1 MSRVRF
7 LLVRVV
13 KSAVVIFA
21 IAVVNFFLV
30 RMAPGDP
37 AQVLAGQS
45 GAADEKYMAQLRQQF
60 GLDQPLPTQFAIHL
74 SNTLRLDLGY
84 SHRQQQPVVQ
94 LIAERLPATLLLT
107 GCAFLL
113 SIAAGV
119 MLGVWSARKVGT
131 WADSAITAGA
141 LLFYATPIFWAG
153 LLLVLVFSV
162 KLDWLPAYGM
172 STIGASPGTG
182 AMILDVARHAVLP
195 VLTLSLFYMAIYARL
210 TRASMLEVSQMDF
223 VKTARAKG
231 LPEHEVM
238 YRHVLRNALL
248 PVITYAGIH
257 AGGLIGG
264 SIVVETIFAWPGI
277 GRLAFEAVSQRDYS
291 VLLGIFLVISILV
304 VVINLLTDLL
314 YATVDPRI
322 ELK

>member
-1 MSRVRF
+1 MSRTRF
-7 LLVRVV
+7 LLIRIV
-13 KSAVVIFA
+13 KAAVVVFA
-21 IAVVNFFLV
+21 IAVANFFLV

-45 GAADEKYMAQLRQQF
+45 GAADEKYLAQLRQQF
-60 GLDQPLPTQFAIHL
+60 GLDQPMHTQFVIHM
-74 SNTLRLDLGY
+74 SNTARLDLGY
-84 SHRQQQPVVQ
+84 SHRQQQPVAQ

-107 GCAFLL
+107 GCAFAL
-113 SIAAGV
+113 SISAGV

-131 WADSAITAGA
+131 WTDSAITTGA

-162 KLDWLPAYGM
+162 QLEWLPAYGM
-172 STIGASPGTG
+172 STIGGSLAG
-182 AMILDVARHAVLP
+182 AGLVLDVARHAVLP

-231 LPEHEVM
+231 LTEHEVM

-257 AGGLIGG
+257 AGGLVGG

-304 VVINLLTDLL
+304 VIINLLTDLL
-314 YATVDPRI
+314 YAAVDPRI

>member
-1 MSRVRF
+1 MSRARF
-7 LLVRVV
+7 LLVRIV
-13 KSAVVIFA
+13 KAVVVVCA
-21 IAVVNFFLV
+21 IAVANFFLV

-45 GAADEKYMAQLRQQF
+45 GAADEKYMVQLREQF
-60 GLDQPLPTQFAIHL
+60 GLDKPLPTQLYIYL
-74 SNTLRLDLGY
+74 SNTARLDLGY
-84 SHRQQQPVVQ
+84 SHRQQQPVAQ

-113 SIAAGV
+113 SLAAGV
-119 MLGVWSARKVGT
+119 MLGVWSARNVGS
-131 WADSAITAGA
+131 WADSAITTGA

-172 STIGASPGTG
+172 STTGATFLGAS
-182 AMILDVARHAVLP
+182 AVLDVVRHAILP
-195 VLTLSLFYMAIYARL
+195 VLTLSLFYMATYARL

-231 LPEHEVM
+231 LTEREVM

-257 AGGLIGG
+257 AGGLVGG

-277 GRLAFEAVSQRDYS
+277 GRLAFEAVSQRDYA

-304 VVINLLTDLL
+304 VIINLLTDLL
-314 YATVDPRI
+314 YAAVDPRI
-322 ELK
+322 DLK